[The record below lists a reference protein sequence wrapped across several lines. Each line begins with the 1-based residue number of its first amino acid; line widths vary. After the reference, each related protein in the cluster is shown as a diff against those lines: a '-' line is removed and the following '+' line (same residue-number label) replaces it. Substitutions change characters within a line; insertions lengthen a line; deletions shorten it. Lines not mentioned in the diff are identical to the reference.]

1 MRKRIL
7 STLACSF
14 IAMVLLLGLPYNAWA
29 SDSTI
34 PEIELTHHVTS
45 NPETGY
51 SIYLDDWADLLTLE
65 EEDAL
70 VETMEPITAYGNVAF
85 VSIADNPEYSS
96 QRYAQ
101 KYYQEHFGYDSGIV
115 FLVDMD
121 ERYLWIHSNGAIYKT
136 VTTSYANTITDNV
149 YSYASDEDYLTC
161 ASIAFE
167 QVNTLLEGRRIAQ
180 PMKYISN
187 ALLAI
192 VSALMINYFLV
203 MTRSRSQK
211 ASAGQLLNGIFSK
224 VAITNTHT
232 DFVNQS
238 RRYSPRSSS
247 SSSSGSRSGGGGGG
261 GRSSG
266 GGGGHRF

>member
-1 MRKRIL
+1 MRKRIFSAL
-7 STLACSF
+7 LCSF
-14 IAMVLLLGLPYNAWA
+14 IAMSVLLGLPYNAFA
-29 SDSTI
+29 S
-34 PEIELTHHVTS
+34 EVFS
-45 NPETGY
+45 NKETKY
-51 SIYLDDWADLLTLE
+51 SIYLDDWADLLTPDE
-65 EEDAL
+65 EEAL
-70 VETMEPITAYGNVAF
+70 LEVMEPITAYGNVAF

-96 QRYAQ
+96 KRYAQ

-121 ERYLWIHSNGAIYKT
+121 ERYLWIQCNGAIYKT
-136 VTTSYANTITDNV
+136 ITTSYSNTITDNV

-161 ASIAFE
+161 ASKAFE

-192 VSALMINYFLV
+192 VLALMINYFLV
-203 MTRSRSQK
+203 MTRSRSRK
-211 ASAGQLLNGIFSK
+211 ASNSQVLNGIFSK
-224 VAITNTHT
+224 VAITNTQT
-232 DFVNQS
+232 SFVNQTK
-238 RRYSPRSSS
+238 RYSPQSSS

>member
-7 STLACSF
+7 STLTCSF

-29 SDSTI
+29 SNNAI
-34 PEIELTHHVTS
+34 S
-45 NPETGY
+45 NNSETRY
-51 SIYLDDWADLLTLE
+51 SIFLDDWADLLTPS

-70 VETMEPITAYGNVAF
+70 SKTMEPITAYGNVAF

-96 QRYAQ
+96 ERYAK

-121 ERYLWIHSNGAIYKT
+121 ERYLWIHSDGEIYKT

-149 YSYASDEDYLTC
+149 YSYASDEDYFTC
-161 ASIAFE
+161 ATKAFE

-192 VSALMINYFLV
+192 VLALMINYFLA

-211 ASAGQLLNGIFSK
+211 ATDGQLLNGIFSK

-232 DFVNQS
+232 DFVNQTK
-238 RRYSPRSSS
+238 RYSPRSSS
-247 SSSSGSRSGGGGGG
+247 SSSSSGSRSSGGGS
-261 GRSSG
+261 RSSG